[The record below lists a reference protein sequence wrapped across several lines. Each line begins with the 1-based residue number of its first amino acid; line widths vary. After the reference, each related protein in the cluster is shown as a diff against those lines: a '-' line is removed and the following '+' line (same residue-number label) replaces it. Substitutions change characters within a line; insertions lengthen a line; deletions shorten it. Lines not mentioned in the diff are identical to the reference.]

1 MLDLGITAFGNDLVA
16 VWRGFGTDQ
25 LLYYSS
31 FDGSNWS
38 APANIP
44 GVSSSI
50 GPSLA
55 VFNGG
60 LYAAWKGF
68 ATDSLLYYSSFDG
81 SSWAPQEMIPGVSS
95 SIGPSLAVFNG
106 RLYAAWKG
114 FDTDEQLWYSSFDGS
129 SWAPQAQI
137 PGHSIIGPSLAG
149 FDGRLYAAW
158 RGSGTDQQL
167 WYSSFD
173 GSNWAP
179 QANIPGVSSAIGPT
193 LRVGFSGRLY
203 AAWRGFGT
211 DTQLWYSS
219 FDGSNWAPQG
229 KIPGANSITGPS
241 LTAFNNKLYAAWD
254 TGPSFTSEG
263 SGGPWI
269 EQLEYSSY
277 DGGSWA
283 PRATIPGSYTEVPPS
298 NYVYTVLLN
307 AGGLLGGELSIA
319 FYPYGSNNAGATPLA
334 TFSGVFGGLFYGSGA
349 GWGTAQLYYDVVWL
363 AQQGWS
369 ARFVAWFIP
378 PSALVNLWGLSGEN
392 IGNVSA
398 DPLGKLGIVAG
409 QGPFYKA
416 GP

>member
-38 APANIP
+38 APAN
-44 GVSSSI
+44 
-50 GPSLA
+50 
-55 VFNGG
+55 
-60 LYAAWKGF
+60 
-68 ATDSLLYYSSFDG
+68 
-81 SSWAPQEMIPGVSS
+81 IPGVSS

-179 QANIPGVSSAIGPT
+179 P
-193 LRVGFSGRLY
+193 
-203 AAWRGFGT
+203 
-211 DTQLWYSS
+211 
-219 FDGSNWAPQG
+219 G